1 MATKAKLDYKK
12 TILIGFGFMATSIAW
27 AIYDPYVT
35 RILNEILGRSEVIAS
50 WGQKIAETFPFVV
63 KLMEAQGESTV
74 DATVKKGDKSDSCKG
89 MNIFQR
95 NVNEH
100 YQFSKKKVIFAT
112 DEEFMTM
119 VGNFFERALERQ
131 AKAQEEDNA

>member
-1 MATKAKLDYKK
+1 MEEKSAQKLNYGK
-12 TILIGFGFMATSIAW
+12 TILIGFGFLASSVAW

-74 DATVKKGDKSDSCKG
+74 DAAGAFTLVPLLL
-89 MNIFQR
+89 
-95 NVNEH
+95 V
-100 YQFSKKKVIFAT
+100 
-112 DEEFMTM
+112 
-119 VGNFFERALERQ
+119 L
-131 AKAQEEDNA
+131 